1 MKTSDIVQSV
11 LELSNIMFRTT
22 GHPHCF
28 CKVMLFLDMVLV
40 CVTSDWNCFEA
51 MNTEH
56 F

>member
-11 LELSNIMFRTT
+11 LELSNIMFLTT